1 MSLKTKEPQTRFE
14 SVAWTRK
21 ASMVIEMTAKFDISR
36 LEKSCWPLKVCWRK
50 AKEQCNFWFKW
61 SVLAGPVNFLD
72 FQLTFSLYTDN
83 KSKFKKCLQ
92 FEPK

>member
-1 MSLKTKEPQTRFE
+1 MSLKTKESQTRFD
-14 SVAWTRK
+14 SVAWARK
-21 ASMVIEMTAKFDISR
+21 ASMVVQMMAKLDISR

-72 FQLTFSLYTDN
+72 FQLTFSFSLIRYLN
-83 KSKFKKCLQ
+83 FK
-92 FEPK
+92 